1 VLFNS
6 IDYVLFFPVA
16 VLAYFL
22 APRPVKPYV
31 LVAASYTF
39 YSSWNVAFLPL
50 IIGLTIV
57 NYFAGLL
64 VASARDAGAERRM
77 KWVLGIGIAI
87 NVATLGFFKYSLF
100 FATAF
105 ANTIGLA
112 GVDMADPSFEIL
124 LPLAIS
130 FFVFEFISYLM
141 DVKRGGPPVRSPI
154 RFACFAAFFPT
165 QIAGPIKRY
174 QDFLP
179 QLLEARKFD
188 RTEAAEG
195 ARLFVIG
202 LFKKIALAD
211 NIAPAVTAGFTAA
224 TGPGLSAG
232 DAWLV
237 MLGFAMQ
244 VYFDFSAYT
253 DMGRGSALI
262 LGFRVPINFRRPYL
276 ARNIADL
283 WHRWHIS
290 LSTWLRDYLYI
301 PMGGNRRHQGRNLF
315 LTMCIGGLWHGS
327 GYNFIV
333 WGAYQGTLLAV
344 YARVRKW
351 RPLGGAVGRL
361 FRWSAPVTG
370 VAFTFLLTVLGYVL
384 FRASNLSHAI
394 DMYQAMLG
402 LAPSRDVISGMMGW
416 FIVATAVGTIGL
428 EIFVERWL
436 RVSGAPAEPEPGAG
450 APLPARIPRRTGPAP
465 AAALA
470 ARIAPAP
477 AALRVAWPVICA
489 VALVAAIVM
498 QPPSGPRFVYF
509 DF

>member
-1 VLFNS
+1 MLFNS
-6 IDYVLFFPVA
+6 IDYLLFFPVA
-16 VLAYFL
+16 VVAYFL
-22 APRPVKPYV
+22 APRPVRPYV
-31 LVAASYTF
+31 LVLASYVF
-39 YSSWNVAFLPL
+39 YASWNVAFLPL

-57 NYFAGLL
+57 NYFVGLWL
-64 VASARDAGAERRM
+64 AAARDAGAEQRV
-77 KWVLGIGIAI
+77 KWLLGIGIAI

-105 ANTIGLA
+105 VNSIGLT
-112 GVDMADPSFEIL
+112 GVRMADPSFEIL

-154 RFACFAAFFPT
+154 QFACFAAFFPT

-174 QDFLP
+174 QDFIP
-179 QLLEARKFD
+179 QLLESRRFD
-188 RTEAAEG
+188 RAEAAEG

-211 NIAPAVTAGFTAA
+211 NIAPAVTAGFAA
-224 TGPGLSAG
+224 ASGPGLSAG
-232 DAWLV
+232 EAWLV

-262 LGFRVPINFRRPYL
+262 LGYRVPINFRRPYL

-327 GYNFIV
+327 GYNYIL
-333 WGAYQGTLLAV
+333 WGAYQGALLAA
-344 YARVRKW
+344 YAKLRKM
-351 RPLGGAVGRL
+351 RPFGGVVGRA

-370 VAFTFLLTVLGYVL
+370 VVLTFVLTILGYVL
-384 FRASNLSHAI
+384 FRAGNLTVAI
-394 DMYQAMLG
+394 DMYEAMLG
-402 LAPSRDVISGMMGW
+402 LAPGGDVVSAAMGW

-428 EIFVERWL
+428 EIAVERWL
-436 RVSGAPAEPEPGAG
+436 RASGAPAEPEPGAG
-450 APLPARIPRRTGPAP
+450 APLPVRSPRRSGPAP

-489 VALVAAIVM
+489 VLLIAAIAM
-498 QPPSGPRFVYF
+498 QPPAGPRFVYF